1 MAGTKIQMT
10 AAKHLT
16 LSQICQRLNQLNTAS
31 DVERVAHLEHSLGD
45 VQSVLLVYERYYTRV
60 SSYASLTILLT
71 EHGQTQTA
79 DLVSSGGG
87 DGYLNLSLGANRS
100 FAKEYA
106 KALEEC
112 GFTTHEDD
120 TPKSFFK
127 KLEHLLE

>member
-1 MAGTKIQMT
+1 M
-10 AAKHLT
+10 
-16 LSQICQRLNQLNTAS
+16 
-31 DVERVAHLEHSLGD
+31 AHLEHTAGD
-45 VQSVLLVYERYYTRV
+45 VQSVLLVYERYYARV
-60 SSYASLTILLT
+60 SGYASLTILLT

-79 DLVSSGGG
+79 DLISSGGG

-112 GFTTHEDD
+112 GFTAHEDD
-120 TPKSFFK
+120 TPKGFFK

>member
-1 MAGTKIQMT
+1 MSGTKIQMT
-10 AAKHLT
+10 AVKQLT
-16 LSQICQRLNQLNTAS
+16 LSQICQRLNQLNTAD
-31 DVERVAHLEHSLGD
+31 DVEQVAHLEHTAGD
-45 VQSVLLVYERYYTRV
+45 IQSVLLVYERYYARV

-71 EHGQTQTA
+71 EHSQTQTA

-87 DGYLNLSLGANRS
+87 DSYLNLSLGANRN

-112 GFTTHEDD
+112 GFTSNEDD
-120 TPKSFFK
+120 TPKGFFK